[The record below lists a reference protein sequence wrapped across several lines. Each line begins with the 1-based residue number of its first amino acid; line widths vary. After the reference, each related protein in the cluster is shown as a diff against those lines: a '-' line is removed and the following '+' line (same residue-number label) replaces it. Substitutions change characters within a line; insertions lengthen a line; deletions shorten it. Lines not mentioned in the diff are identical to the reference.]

1 MVPKKG
7 TINFMEMFYL
17 NLMGLVIRPPKFGEN
32 FTFARRRLIQLTS
45 SFLRKLYFLY

>member
-17 NLMGLVIRPPKFGEN
+17 NLMGLVIRPPKSGES
-32 FTFARRRLIQLTS
+32 FTFAKRLLQLTWG
-45 SFLRKLYFLY
+45 FLKKLYFLY